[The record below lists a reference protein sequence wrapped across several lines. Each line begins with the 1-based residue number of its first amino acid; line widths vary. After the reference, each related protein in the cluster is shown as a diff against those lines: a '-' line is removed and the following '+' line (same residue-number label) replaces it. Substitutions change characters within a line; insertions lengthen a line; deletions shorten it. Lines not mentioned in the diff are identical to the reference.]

1 MGYTHFNRITIAYSS
16 RKAAV
21 RVIIAPVFR
30 RYLRFMLA
38 KFIDAVAFVPQ
49 GEAVANLRIGRGA
62 VDGIRVHI
70 AIIEN
75 RLASGAIGKAE
86 CDKLASLFR
95 VVAAE
100 RSPLVLFIDSAGA
113 RVSEGLPALG
123 AFRRMFAA
131 AVAASLSGAKL
142 ATVLGTNC
150 FGGASMLAALC
161 GVRYFQPGTRLAM
174 SGPSILASS
183 AGATAIDESFRA
195 IADVTIGTEGRI
207 KLDAS
212 HQRFSGAL
220 TLPTMPAP
228 LEVQAKLLARLPTSP
243 NRSRV
248 VERVER
254 KDLALLYPKGYQ
266 LEETDGI
273 VRGRAESGQDSV
285 PTYLLG
291 SIDKRGMTA
300 ARITQMT
307 SDLIAMLASPRPA
320 QIDLL
325 FDCETHSTSLDD
337 EKVMLSGYLANFSQ
351 VLYLLRAAGWRV
363 QTVVMG
369 KLGGGIY
376 VALASMSDELNVI
389 YGCEIQLLPSKAITA
404 ILGDNSA
411 SSFSFADYAAA
422 GVAERE
428 LRIGVVQGV

>member
-1 MGYTHFNRITIAYSS
+1 
-16 RKAAV
+16 
-21 RVIIAPVFR
+21 
-30 RYLRFMLA
+30 
-38 KFIDAVAFVPQ
+38 
-49 GEAVANLRIGRGA
+49 
-62 VDGIRVHI
+62 
-70 AIIEN
+70 
-75 RLASGAIGKAE
+75 
-86 CDKLASLFR
+86 
-95 VVAAE
+95 
-100 RSPLVLFIDSAGA
+100 
-113 RVSEGLPALG
+113 
-123 AFRRMFAA
+123 
-131 AVAASLSGAKL
+131 
-142 ATVLGTNC
+142 
-150 FGGASMLAALC
+150 
-161 GVRYFQPGTRLAM
+161 VRYFQPGTRLAM

-228 LEVQAKLLARLPTSP
+228 LEVQAKLLARLPTSL